1 MAKAIARPHRRPV
14 VFVDGLRIGAVGLD
28 RFGQRGIGVY
38 RGILWGSERIRFEW
52 LRLGRIERSQ
62 LEWSDLDRTEWLGL
76 GRERLQLE
84 WGRRGRIEF
93 RGLEWIELGG
103 IRE

>member
-1 MAKAIARPHRRPV
+1 M
-14 VFVDGLRIGAVGLD
+14 FVDGLRIGAVGLD

-38 RGILWGSERIRFEW
+38 RGIFWRSERIRFEW
-52 LRLGRIERSQ
+52 LQLGRIEWSQ

-84 WGRRGRIEF
+84 WGRRERIEL